1 VRPTLIAAALV
12 AALLS
17 VGGPGEAIELA
28 DGELLLEDSLEGQP
42 VFSADNIGPGDST
55 SGNVT
60 LSNAGTLAGQLSLSQ
75 SSTAG
80 SALAEQ
86 LELVV
91 QDVTGTPAT
100 VYSGPLSGLGSL
112 GLGTMAPGSARVY
125 SFTATLPA
133 SADQSVAGAS
143 VEVDYTWTA
152 SEVEVPPPP
161 PPPGD
166 PGATSSPDP
175 TTPLRAPL
183 KLSVRVPAQQPVVK
197 RGWLVAY
204 VRCDQR
210 CTVEAQARLGGA
222 LRSQRARVRNA
233 TAGREVKL
241 VLKLSKRTRAK
252 LRRARRAPTSMR
264 VTVTART
271 SVGAR
276 RTVAK
281 RARIAV
287 ARASR

>member
-1 VRPTLIAAALV
+1 VRVTLIAAALV

-17 VGGPGEAIELA
+17 VGGARESIELTE
-28 DGELLLEDSLEGQP
+28 GTLLLQDSLEGQP
-42 VFSADNIGPGDST
+42 VFSAENIGPGDST
-55 SGNVT
+55 SGDVT

-75 SSTAG
+75 SSAAG

-91 QDVTGTPAT
+91 QDVTGTPAI
-100 VYSGPLSGLGSL
+100 VYSGPLSGLSSL
-112 GLGTMAPGSARVY
+112 GLGTLAPGSARVY

-133 SADQSVAGAS
+133 GADSSAAGAS
-143 VEVDYTWTA
+143 VAVDYTWVA
-152 SEVEVPPPP
+152 SGEEA
-161 PPPGD
+161 PPPG
-166 PGATSSPDP
+166 P

-183 KLSVRVPAQQPVVK
+183 RLRLRVPAGQPVAK

-222 LRSQRARVRNA
+222 LRSQRARVRNVS
-233 TAGREVKL
+233 AGKEVKL
-241 VLKLSKRTRAK
+241 VLKLSKRTRAQ

-264 VTVTART
+264 VTVTGRT
-271 SVGAR
+271 SAGAR
-276 RTVAK
+276 QTVAK
-281 RARIAV
+281 RARISV
-287 ARASR
+287 ARR